1 MGQFLIRTILVIVK
15 QMAIMI
21 LGQKYELVL
30 VLGLIQDY
38 IHNQLNEIF
47 KTNYLKKLGSK
58 IDLVVSMLNK
68 NPLSLR

>member
-1 MGQFLIRTILVIVK
+1 
-15 QMAIMI
+15 MI